1 MGMSRT
7 HNVGRSRLGVRLGSI
22 LLATTSLTYLAP
34 ALGQPADE
42 EVVVTAQ
49 KREQKLQKVPVSVQA
64 LGSKKLEDL
73 HVQDFASYVKYLPS
87 VTYAVG
93 GGGGTPVGPGFATVT
108 MRGVA
113 SGGDGNHSGSL
124 PTVGIYLDEQPVT
137 TIGGAPDIHVYDIA
151 RVEALS
157 GPQGTLY
164 GASSLAGTLR
174 IITNKPN
181 PEEFSASYDVE
192 VNKVSHGDMGYTA
205 EGYVNVPVAEGVAV
219 RLVGWYERDGGYI
232 DNVPGTRSYP
242 TSGVTID
249 NDAFVEDDYN
259 SSETY
264 GARLALGIDLDENWT
279 VTPTLMGQVTHADGF
294 FAYDP
299 KVGDLEVQHFVPE
312 YANDKWF
319 QAALTV
325 EGKIGNF
332 DLVYSGGHMERVLDT
347 ASDYTDYSFFYDTI
361 YGYGAYIYDNS
372 GNPIDPTQF
381 ITGHDKFKKDSH
393 ELRIASP
400 ADERFRFVG
409 GLFYQRQ
416 ERFIEQNYLINGLAD
431 AIAVLPN
438 QIWLTEQIRID
449 KDYAIFGEVSYDVT
463 DKLTLTGGVRGFK
476 ADNSIEGFFG
486 FSDGYSSR
494 TGVAACFTPFV
505 PFHRA
510 PCTNLDRGVKEDGV
524 TWKVNA
530 SYQIDDDRMIYGTIS
545 TGYRPPGIN
554 RRAGQLPVYDSD
566 TLTNYEIGW
575 KTAWNEGKLIFNGA
589 AFYQEWK
596 DFQFSFL
603 GENSFTE
610 IRNAGDAGIYGV
622 EVDFVWKPADGFTLS
637 GSASYI
643 HTRLSQDY
651 CGVINPATGEAVTV
665 CPGPDDPN
673 RPDAPEGQD
682 LPTTPDFKMN
692 MVARYDF
699 DVGAD
704 VMAHVQGTLTYQTS
718 SWPDLRDGTLNGI
731 TGAWEPIRAVLG
743 KLDDFATIDLAAGV
757 EWGNSTAEIFV
768 ENLTDERAELYRF
781 TSCNVLVCGGNPYD
795 ATNRP
800 LTVGVKFGQHF

>member
-1 MGMSRT
+1 MTTNIR
-7 HNVGRSRLGVRLGSI
+7 RGSALATA
-22 LLATTSLTYLAP
+22 LLATTSLTCLAP
-34 ALGQPADE
+34 ALAQDGGE

-64 LGSKKLEDL
+64 LGTKKLEDL

-137 TIGGAPDIHVYDIA
+137 TIGGSPDIHIYDIA

-181 PEEFSASYDVE
+181 PDEFSASYDLE
-192 VNKVSHGDMGYTA
+192 LNSVSHGDIGYTA

-219 RLVGWYERDGGYI
+219 RLVGWYERDAGYI
-232 DNVPGTRSYP
+232 DNVPGTRTYP

-249 NDAFVEDDYN
+249 NDEFVEDDYN
-259 SSETY
+259 SAETY
-264 GARLALGIDLDENWT
+264 GARLAVGIDLNENWT
-279 VTPTLMGQVTHADGF
+279 VTPTIMGQVTHADGF

-299 KVGDLEVQHFVPE
+299 NVGDLKVRHYVPE

-325 EGKIGNF
+325 EGKISNF
-332 DLVYSGGHMERVLDT
+332 DIVYSGGHMERVIDS
-347 ASDYTDYSFFYDTI
+347 ASDYTDYSFFYDTL

-372 GNPIDPTQF
+372 GTPIDPTQY

-400 ADERFRFVG
+400 ADERFRFVA

-416 ERFIEQNYLINGLAD
+416 ERGIEQNYLINGIAD
-431 AIAVLPN
+431 SIAVLPN
-438 QIWLTEQIRID
+438 QIWLTDQIRID
-449 KDYAIFGEVSYDVT
+449 KDYAVFGEISYDVT
-463 DKLTLTGGVRGFK
+463 EKLTLTGGLRGFK
-476 ADNSIEGFFG
+476 ADNSIKGFFG

-505 PFHRA
+505 PFRSA

-530 SYQIDDDRMIYGTIS
+530 SYEIDDDRMVYATVS

-566 TLTNYEIGW
+566 TLTNYEVGW
-575 KTAWNEGKLIFNGA
+575 KTAWNDGGLIFNGA
-589 AFYQEWK
+589 VFWQEWK

-610 IRNAGDAGIYGV
+610 IRNAGDARIYGI
-622 EVDFVWKPADGFTLS
+622 EADFVWRPAGGLTLS

-643 HTRLSQDY
+643 NTELSQDY
-651 CGVINPATGEAVTV
+651 CGVINPATGESVAI

-673 RPDAPEGQD
+673 QPDAPKGQE
-682 LPTTPDFKMN
+682 LPTTPDFKMS
-692 MVARYDF
+692 MVARYEF
-699 DVGAD
+699 PVGDAT
-704 VMAHVQGTLTYQTS
+704 AHVQGSLTYQTS
-718 SWPDLRDGTLNGI
+718 SWPDLRNGTLNGV
-731 TGAWEPIRAVLG
+731 TGEWEPIRSVLG
-743 KLDDFATIDLAAGV
+743 KLGDFATVDLAAGM
-757 EWGNSTAEIFV
+757 EWGNSTAELFV

-781 TSCNVLVCGGNPYD
+781 SACNVLVCGNNPYD